1 MKKVI
6 SCVVFLGIFGV
17 IFNLYAQD
25 NFGNKLKENWNKFKI
40 AKEKGYVEDEII
52 VVFRP
57 SYIKTLSSLKQE
69 EVIKRVSLK
78 IRALDLNFQ
87 KIRRLGPE
95 SEFFL
100 IKLERGKES
109 FESAKSKLL
118 KSSDIE
124 FVEPNYIK
132 KPKATIPNEFY
143 YFDLWGLQKIN
154 APSAWDITKGSDQI
168 IVAVIDSGIDYT
180 HEDLAQNIW
189 INAREIPD
197 NRVDD
202 DGNGYIDDVY
212 GIAPGYS
219 EISEN
224 IKINDS
230 MDFDGHGTHV
240 AGIIG
245 AIGNNGKGVVGI
257 NWKVKILPCN
267 VLNPLLGDFTL
278 DAILECC
285 SYIESLKNRGENI
298 RVINASYGG
307 SYSYAEEL
315 AIQRLRSKGI
325 LFVTAA
331 GNEAENND
339 ITPSY
344 PCNYN
349 LDNIICVAST
359 DRNDYLSPFSN
370 YGNSVHVAAPGEEI
384 YSTYPITNENFSPS
398 YCNNVF
404 FDNFESGTGN
414 WYFDPPAGLSTRYSF
429 SPIHSITD
437 SVTGNYPDDE
447 LISITSRNIN
457 LSPYKNSKTF
467 GYFSVRPYLK
477 PDDFGGVAVGIDD
490 FEKMLFMYT
499 ADGEIID
506 WLGLRGKW
514 TTLSF
519 YIPKELREF
528 NFQIALGI
536 LSNDDGITDD
546 GIYWDDVGI
555 CVTSLPT
562 NIYLSLSGTSMATP
576 FVAGLAAL
584 IWSKEPSLSYLQ
596 VKDRI
601 LNSVDVLPQLSG
613 KVKTSG
619 RINAYKALIGT
630 SCTPPFID
638 VSCDHWAIDNISAI
652 KDAGITY
659 GCNPPHNDRFCP
671 EDPVTRAQMA
681 TFIIR
686 AIEGEPTNYN
696 PNPYFADV
704 PPSHWAFKYVQRV
717 KERNIAQGYPGT
729 NLYGPGDNVTREQ
742 MAKMLIMAL
751 VSQGRISEP
760 PSDYCSTGA
769 PFVDVDVNSWSCRF
783 IKRLKELGIT
793 LECNPPQNDRYCPQD
808 TVTRAQMATFIYRA
822 FLR

>member
-315 AIQRLRSKGI
+315 AIQKLRSKGI

-384 YSTYPITNENFSPS
+384 YSTYPITNENFSSS

-414 WYFDPPAGLSTRYSF
+414 WYFDSPAGLSTRYSF
-429 SPIHSITD
+429 SPIYSITD
-437 SVTGNYPDDE
+437 SVNGNYPNDS
-447 LISITSRNIN
+447 LISITSQVIN
-457 LSPYKNSKTF
+457 LSPYKNYKTF

-490 FEKMLFMYT
+490 FEKMLFMYM

-619 RINAYKALIGT
+619 RINAYKALVGT

-638 VSCDHWAIDNISAI
+638 VPCDHWAIDYISAI
-652 KDAGITY
+652 KGAGITIGY
-659 GCNPPHNDRFCP
+659 PDGTFRPENPVR
-671 EDPVTRAQMA
+671 RAEMA
-681 TFIIR
+681 VFIIR
-686 AIEGEPTNYN
+686 AIEGKPVSYN

-704 PPSHWAFKYVQRV
+704 PPTHWAFEYVQRLR
-717 KERNIAQGYPGT
+717 ELGITTGYPT
-729 NLYGPGDNVTREQ
+729 TPPTYGPDDSITREQ
-742 MAKMLIMAL
+742 MAAMLIRAL
-751 VSQGRISEP
+751 AYQGKTSLP
-760 PSDYCSTGA
+760 PEDYCSSGS
-769 PFVDVDVNSWSCRF
+769 PFPDVDETSWSCRF
-783 IKRLKELGIT
+783 IKKLKELGIT
-793 LECNPPQNDRYCPQD
+793 TGYPDGTFRPWNP
-808 TVTRAQMATFIYRA
+808 VTRAEMATFIYRA
-822 FLR
+822 FLK